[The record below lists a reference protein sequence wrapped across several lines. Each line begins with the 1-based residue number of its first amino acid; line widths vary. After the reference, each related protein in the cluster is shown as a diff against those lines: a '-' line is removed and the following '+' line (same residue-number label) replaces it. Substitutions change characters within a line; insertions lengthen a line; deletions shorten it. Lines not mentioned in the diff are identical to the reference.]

1 MATPTGRTGTG
12 IYLLIGALGAIML
25 DAENDR
31 NATLGAMLVSGSI
44 FGLINQG
51 LKDPPMGA

>member
-1 MATPTGRTGTG
+1 MATPTSRNGTG
-12 IYLLIGALGAIML
+12 IYLLISALGAILL

-31 NATLGAMLVSGSI
+31 GATIGAMLVSGSV